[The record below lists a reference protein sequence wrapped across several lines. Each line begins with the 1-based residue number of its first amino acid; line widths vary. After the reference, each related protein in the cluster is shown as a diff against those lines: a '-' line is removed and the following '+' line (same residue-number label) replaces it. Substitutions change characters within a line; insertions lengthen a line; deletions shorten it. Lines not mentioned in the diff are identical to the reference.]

1 MYQRQLF
8 SSSTSLADS
17 HPKASFPGPT
27 CWTHRNHLHSRTV
40 SHHMRRKALLPP
52 CSWPFRH
59 NTVLHRNV
67 IETCYMSINGHIKVH
82 SRSGRRRQSPQS
94 PPRMV
99 LAGFGLHS
107 ERSHRLLQRR
117 RSVEHTLYRSVTT
130 HLPGAQRLIERRCSL
145 KHTAH
150 VLDATDVPMGE
161 GLVKRN
167 CALKHTLQWAT

>member
-1 MYQRQLF
+1 MYQRQMF

-59 NTVLHRNV
+59 NT

-82 SRSGRRRQSPQS
+82 SRSGRRRQSPPS
-94 PPRMV
+94 TPWRV
-99 LAGFGLHS
+99 LATFALYS
-107 ERSHRLLQRR
+107 EGGHRLLQRR

-145 KHTAH
+145 KHIAH

-167 CALKHTLQWAT
+167 SALKHTLQWAT